1 VSFRLLGDEA
11 SSSKDDGLTKLLEAM
26 VGGGGSLCRWLAVV
40 AGDSGAVG
48 RKREGT
54 ENGKRDAGER
64 GKW

>member
-1 VSFRLLGDEA
+1 
-11 SSSKDDGLTKLLEAM
+11 M

-54 ENGKRDAGER
+54 ENGKEQKTGNGTQGNAESGDVRVVATRKKTWGR
-64 GKW
+64 L

>member
-1 VSFRLLGDEA
+1 
-11 SSSKDDGLTKLLEAM
+11 M